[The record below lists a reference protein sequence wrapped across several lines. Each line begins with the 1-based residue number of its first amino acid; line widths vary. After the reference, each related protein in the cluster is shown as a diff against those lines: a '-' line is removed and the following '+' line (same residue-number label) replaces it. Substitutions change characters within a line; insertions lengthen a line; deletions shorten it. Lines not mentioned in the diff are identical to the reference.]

1 MDDDLYHIYIYDV
14 PKQVRDTDELSKL
27 QVASEAAEQFLLTQF
42 ILTVLLN
49 LSIQGTFTQL
59 WNIFNTM

>member
-27 QVASEAAEQFLLTQF
+27 QVASEAAEQFLLT
-42 ILTVLLN
+42 
-49 LSIQGTFTQL
+49 
-59 WNIFNTM
+59 